1 MFNPQSF
8 GQMLP
13 GYGFRNP
20 VYPQPPAPPQQA
32 IQQMMVT
39 PVTGMAQVE
48 AAQAPFDGTPMF
60 FYDTSA
66 NAVYIKQF
74 DANTGTAPVSVY
86 RMEPKAAPPQYA
98 TVEMLSDLARRVE
111 EMASMIQVEPV
122 RHPRARKEAETE

>member
-1 MFNPQSF
+1 MFNPQPF
-8 GQMLP
+8 GQMMP

-20 VYPQPPAPPQQA
+20 VYPQPNPQTA

-74 DANTGTAPVSVY
+74 DANTGTAPVSTY

-111 EMASMIQVEPV
+111 DMASMIQ
-122 RHPRARKEAETE
+122 PRRMTRKEADAE

>member
-1 MFNPQSF
+1 MFNPQPY
-8 GQMLP
+8 GQMMP

-20 VYPQPPAPPQQA
+20 VYPQPTPPPQT

-60 FYDTSA
+60 FYDTAA

-74 DANTGTAPVSVY
+74 DANTGTAPVSTY

-111 EMASMIQVEPV
+111 DMAALIQ
-122 RHPRARKEAETE
+122 PRRTTRKEPDAE

>member
-1 MFNPQSF
+1 MFNPQPF
-8 GQMLP
+8 GQMMP

-20 VYPQPPAPPQQA
+20 VYPQPNPQQA

-60 FYDTSA
+60 FYDTAA

-74 DANTGTAPVSVY
+74 DVSTGTAPVSTY

-111 EMASMIQVEPV
+111 DMAALIQ
-122 RHPRARKEAETE
+122 PRRTTRKEPDAE

>member
-1 MFNPQSF
+1 MFNPQPF
-8 GQMLP
+8 GQMMP
-13 GYGFRNP
+13 GSGFRNP
-20 VYPQPPAPPQQA
+20 VYPQPTPQQA

-39 PVTGMAQVE
+39 LVTGMAQVE

-74 DANTGTAPVSVY
+74 DASTGTAPVSTY

-111 EMASMIQVEPV
+111 DMAAMIQ
-122 RHPRARKEAETE
+122 PRKATRKEPDAE

>member
-8 GQMLP
+8 GQMIP

-20 VYPQPPAPPQQA
+20 VYPQPTPPPQT
-32 IQQMMVT
+32 IQQMAVT

-60 FYDTSA
+60 FYDTAA

-74 DANTGTAPVSVY
+74 DANTGTAPVSTY

-111 EMASMIQVEPV
+111 DMAAMIQ
-122 RHPRARKEAETE
+122 PRRTTRKEPEAE

>member
-1 MFNPQSF
+1 MFNPQPF
-8 GQMLP
+8 GQMMP

-20 VYPQPPAPPQQA
+20 VYPQSNPQQA

-39 PVTGMAQVE
+39 LVTGMAQVE

-60 FYDTSA
+60 FYDTAA

-74 DANTGTAPVSVY
+74 DANTGTAPVSTY

-111 EMASMIQVEPV
+111 DMAALIQ
-122 RHPRARKEAETE
+122 PRRATRKEPDAE

>member
-1 MFNPQSF
+1 MFNPQPF
-8 GQMLP
+8 GQVMP
-13 GYGFRNP
+13 GYSFRNP
-20 VYPQPPAPPQQA
+20 VYPQPNPQQA

-60 FYDTSA
+60 FYDTAA

-74 DANTGTAPVSVY
+74 DASTGTAPVSTY

-111 EMASMIQVEPV
+111 DMAAMIQ
-122 RHPRARKEAETE
+122 PRKATRKEPDAE

>member
-8 GQMLP
+8 GQMIP
-13 GYGFRNP
+13 GYGFRSP
-20 VYPQPPAPPQQA
+20 VYPQPNPQPT

-66 NAVYIKQF
+66 NSVYIKQF
-74 DANTGTAPVSVY
+74 DANTGTAPVSTY

-111 EMASMIQVEPV
+111 DMAAMIQ
-122 RHPRARKEAETE
+122 PRRTNRKEPDAE

>member
-1 MFNPQSF
+1 MFNPQPF
-8 GQMLP
+8 GQMMP

-20 VYPQPPAPPQQA
+20 VYPQSNPQQA

-39 PVTGMAQVE
+39 LVTGMAQVE

-60 FYDTSA
+60 FYDTAA

-74 DANTGTAPVSVY
+74 DANTGTAPVSTY

-111 EMASMIQVEPV
+111 DRAALIQ
-122 RHPRARKEAETE
+122 PRRATRKEPDAE

>member
-8 GQMLP
+8 GQMIP

-20 VYPQPPAPPQQA
+20 VYPQPVAPQQPP

-60 FYDTSA
+60 FYDTAA

-74 DANTGTAPVSVY
+74 DANTGTAPVSTY

-111 EMASMIQVEPV
+111 DMAAMIQ
-122 RHPRARKEAETE
+122 PRRTTRKELDAE

>member
-1 MFNPQSF
+1 MFNPQPF
-8 GQMLP
+8 GQMMP

-20 VYPQPPAPPQQA
+20 VYPQPNPQQA

-74 DANTGTAPVSVY
+74 DASTGTAPVSTY

-111 EMASMIQVEPV
+111 DMAAMIQ
-122 RHPRARKEAETE
+122 PRRATRKEADAE

>member
-8 GQMLP
+8 GQMIP
-13 GYGFRNP
+13 SYGFRSP
-20 VYPQPPAPPQQA
+20 VYPQPNPQQT

-74 DANTGTAPVSVY
+74 DANTGTAPVSTY

-98 TVEMLSDLARRVE
+98 TVEMLSELARRVE
-111 EMASMIQVEPV
+111 DMAAMIQ
-122 RHPRARKEAETE
+122 PRRTTRKEPDAE